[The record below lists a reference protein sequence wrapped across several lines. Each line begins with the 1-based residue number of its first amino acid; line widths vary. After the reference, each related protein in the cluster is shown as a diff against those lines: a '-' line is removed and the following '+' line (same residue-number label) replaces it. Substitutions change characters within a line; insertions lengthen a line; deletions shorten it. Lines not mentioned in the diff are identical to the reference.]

1 MVIEVLKKY
10 NYWADE
16 EIHSGY
22 YRSAY
27 LDKISGFFH
36 NRLIKVIM
44 GQRRTGKSYL
54 LRMIIA
60 HLIKNLG
67 VPRQNILYINKDIA
81 GLDFIDSSAKLTDV
95 VNEFRQVMKPQGK
108 IYLFLDEVQEIK
120 NWEKAVNSFSQDYT
134 TGYDVFITGSNAN
147 LLSTEL
153 STYLTG
159 RYLDIEVFPFS
170 YEEYM
175 GFNHLQRNK
184 ETFINYLKNGGI
196 PESLN
201 LDDPEMKK
209 NYLSNLKDSIVLRD
223 MVRRHNIRDVYLLEK
238 LMDFMIDSTGSFFS
252 INKVVNYLKSSG
264 YRSNVETIGNYVN
277 YMKETFFIH
286 EVERFDIKGKRIL
299 SSEKKYYL
307 NDLGFKYFLSSSF
320 DFGVGKYLE
329 NAVFL
334 DLKRKGYRV
343 FTGTQHGKEIDF
355 IAEKDKDRKYIQVCY
370 LLADDAVIER
380 EFGNL
385 EQIADHYEKVVVSLD
400 DVNLGNKR
408 GIKHVKA
415 WEYIT

>member
-1 MVIEVLKKY
+1 MIEVLKKY

-60 HLIKNLG
+60 HLI
-67 VPRQNILYINKDIA
+67 
-81 GLDFIDSSAKLTDV
+81 
-95 VNEFRQVMKPQGK
+95 
-108 IYLFLDEVQEIK
+108 
-120 NWEKAVNSFSQDYT
+120 
-134 TGYDVFITGSNAN
+134 
-147 LLSTEL
+147 
-153 STYLTG
+153 
-159 RYLDIEVFPFS
+159 
-170 YEEYM
+170 
-175 GFNHLQRNK
+175 
-184 ETFINYLKNGGI
+184 
-196 PESLN
+196 
-201 LDDPEMKK
+201 
-209 NYLSNLKDSIVLRD
+209 
-223 MVRRHNIRDVYLLEK
+223 HNIRDVYLLEK

-320 DFGVGKYLE
+320 DFGVDKYLE

-355 IAEKDKDRKYIQVCY
+355 IAEKD
-370 LLADDAVIER
+370 
-380 EFGNL
+380 
-385 EQIADHYEKVVVSLD
+385 
-400 DVNLGNKR
+400 
-408 GIKHVKA
+408 
-415 WEYIT
+415 